1 MPNMKIHLRPEM
13 LFFVQYDPKATW
25 FGQSKPAFRGKR
37 IFLQKQ
43 NMPPLKKRLYR
54 LIRISISSLIY
65 IKKYQL

>member
-43 NMPPLKKRLYR
+43 NMPPLKNA
-54 LIRISISSLIY
+54 SIVLFE
-65 IKKYQL
+65 

>member
-1 MPNMKIHLRPEM
+1 MGKYTGNMPNMKIHLRPEM

-43 NMPPLKKRLYR
+43 NMPPLKNA
-54 LIRISISSLIY
+54 SIVLFE
-65 IKKYQL
+65 